1 MAKFIVMQRRISDFE
16 AVVEAENE
24 DEVMDLIADGD
35 VEFYFVQSDDEFEVE
50 EVNG

>member
-1 MAKFIVMQRRISDFE
+1 MQRRISDFE

-35 VEFYFVQSDDEFEVE
+35 IEFDFIASDDEFLIE
-50 EVNG
+50 EANG